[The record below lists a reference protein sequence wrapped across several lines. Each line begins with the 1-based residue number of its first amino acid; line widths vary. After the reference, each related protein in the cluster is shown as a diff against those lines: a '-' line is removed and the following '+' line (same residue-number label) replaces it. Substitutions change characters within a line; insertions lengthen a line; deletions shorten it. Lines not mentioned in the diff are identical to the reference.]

1 MDFRDDWRD
10 STKRGLHD
18 EARGGVRGEARD
30 GVRIHAVVSGMVQ
43 GVGYRYFTVTT
54 ALKLGLTGWVRN
66 LMNGDVELEAQG
78 ARGDVAMLISRLKL
92 GPKWSEVSRVAVD
105 EIEPVPAETN
115 FRVRGY

>member
-1 MDFRDDWRD
+1 MDFRDDRRD
-10 STKRGLHD
+10 PAERV
-18 EARGGVRGEARD
+18 VRGEVR
-30 GVRIHAVVSGMVQ
+30 GEVRIHAVVSGMVQ

-78 ARGDVAMLISRLKL
+78 SRGDVAVLISQLRL
-92 GPKWSEVSRVAVD
+92 GPKWSEVSHVAVD
-105 EIEPVPAETN
+105 EIDPVPAETN

>member
-1 MDFRDDWRD
+1 MGESGMVR
-10 STKRGLHD
+10 SEVLQ
-18 EARGGVRGEARD
+18 GGSGRSGSGRSGAIRVH
-30 GVRIHAVVSGMVQ
+30 IVVSGMVQ
-43 GVGYRYFTVTT
+43 GVGYRYFTVTV

-92 GPKWSEVSRVAVD
+92 GPKWSGVERVAVD
-105 EIEPVPAETN
+105 EIPLRSGEAN

>member
-1 MDFRDDWRD
+1 MR
-10 STKRGLHD
+10 D
-18 EARGGVRGEARD
+18 EACDEL
-30 GVRIHAVVSGMVQ
+30 RIHAVVSGMVQ

-78 ARGDVAMLISRLKL
+78 ARRDVAVLISRLKL
-92 GPKWSEVSRVAVD
+92 GPKWSEVSHVAVD
-105 EIEPVPAETN
+105 EIDPLPNETN